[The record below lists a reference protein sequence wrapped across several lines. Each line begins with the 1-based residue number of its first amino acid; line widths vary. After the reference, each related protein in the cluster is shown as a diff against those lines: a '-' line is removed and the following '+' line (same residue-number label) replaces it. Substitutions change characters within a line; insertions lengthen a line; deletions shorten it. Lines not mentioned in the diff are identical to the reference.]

1 MTTLKYSH
9 FTTDAY
15 PGDRRVDAWRDAL
28 GHVSLGLQDTA
39 KLGNFY
45 GQARS
50 VVSPLGIHFTR
61 LAASGQSLTG
71 LAPRRT
77 RRLDRLAACR
87 RREARQRRR
96 SRRDRCR
103 RPRLWATLRR
113 LRPFLRRRLSRP
125 FHPAAAAR
133 AAVARPRLPG
143 EPSWLPA
150 PRAWHQ
156 PDP

>member
-71 LAPRRT
+71 LAPRAEPGVWIALHLSPRGT
-77 RRLDRLAACR
+77 PNTTD
-87 RREARQRRR
+87 
-96 SRRDRCR
+96 R
-103 RPRLWATLRR
+103 RP
-113 LRPFLRRRLSRP
+113 
-125 FHPAAAAR
+125 H
-133 AAVARPRLPG
+133 
-143 EPSWLPA
+143 
-150 PRAWHQ
+150 
-156 PDP
+156 

>member
-71 LAPRRT
+71 LAPRAEPGVWIALQLARGAK
-77 RRLDRLAACR
+77 LDRADGRAETPLGDLAYAPLCR
-87 RREARQRRR
+87 PLGPSYARDIR
-96 SRRDRCR
+96 
-103 RPRLWATLRR
+103 
-113 LRPFLRRRLSRP
+113 
-125 FHPAAAAR
+125 
-133 AAVARPRLPG
+133 
-143 EPSWLPA
+143 
-150 PRAWHQ
+150 
-156 PDP
+156 